1 MTEDKGKAVG
11 IREGWNGGKRL
22 AARCSSEVK
31 DWGQLILRA
40 VEILAGLLVHVN
52 TLFTNPDFPQGNHL
66 PILILFF
73 GGNADVTISRR
84 FDTTSHPFAS
94 ATRCHAPVRL
104 PVPPPRRSGANR
116 A

>member
-1 MTEDKGKAVG
+1 MEWGETTGAAMQF
-11 IREGWNGGKRL
+11 GGKRL
-22 AARCSSEVK
+22 
-31 DWGQLILRA
+31 GQLILRA

-84 FDTTSHPFAS
+84 FDTTSHPFTS

-104 PVPPPRRSGANR
+104 PVPLPRRSGANR